1 MRRFFLRCA
10 AAALAAVLTLPPALA
25 AERDSEMVRVGLAY
39 GSSALASANLENNTG
54 YGSGYRMGYFDDGLD
69 FVELARTDEGETQI
83 TMVKAQNTWVNGT
96 SYSNSDNGG
105 EAIGCYHVLVE
116 DGYRSY
122 EQAAADAQEYRDGF
136 VAWIGGDYQ
145 VRAGAYLTEEEAE
158 DAAWDLDGEVV
169 GTSSYA
175 VNVTVTGT
183 DQILFQFDGGD
194 ALALGVMPDVTGTDS
209 VRTWFKGYRYYGGF
223 RYERIGGGDL
233 TVVNIVDLETY
244 IKGVVPYEMSS
255 SWPLEAL
262 KVQAVCARSYA
273 YINIHSGKH
282 TSYHFD
288 VCNTTDCQAYY
299 GAGTNSSSYQATER
313 TDRAV
318 DETAG
323 EYAWYDGQVIEAFY
337 SSSHGGASESVYNV
351 WGTSLEQYPYLC
363 GVEDPYE
370 ADMASK
376 NSYSSW
382 TVSYTSSE
390 LAQRLERYDYDA
402 SSGIESLTLTYS
414 DLGNVIQVRVN
425 YRDGGS
431 DTIRPSSMRSSSMR
445 SVFGISSIRFT
456 VNGRAASSGSG
467 TTSSSGGGLT
477 ANGSTSLD
485 SQGSY
490 TVISGSGSLSQ
501 AGLDGLYAISGSGSI
516 TPAEDAA
523 SGGGSDTDTPAGTQ
537 VTVSGSSYSFQG
549 SGNGHQLGLSQYG
562 AWAMAERGFT
572 YEEIIEFYYPGTYV
586 R

>member
-1 MRRFFLRCA
+1 MQF
-10 AAALAAVLTLPPALA
+10 AAVLLAVVLALPTVLA
-25 AERDSEMVRVGLAY
+25 AGSGGEMVRVGLAY
-39 GSSALASANLENNTG
+39 GSGALVNANLENNTG
-54 YGSGYRMGYFDDGLD
+54 YGSGYRMGYFDDDLD
-69 FVELARTDEGETQI
+69 FVELAWTDEDETQI
-83 TMVKAQNTWVNGT
+83 TMVKTQNTWVNGT

-105 EAIGCYHVLVE
+105 DVIGCYHVLVE
-116 DGYRSY
+116 SGYRSY

-136 VAWIGGDYQ
+136 VAWIDGDYQ
-145 VRAGAYLTEEEAE
+145 VRAGSYTSRQEAE
-158 DAAWDLDGEVV
+158 DAAQSLGGTVA

-175 VNVTVTGT
+175 VNVTRTGT
-183 DQILFQFDGGD
+183 AEILFQFDGGD
-194 ALALGVMPDVTGTDS
+194 DLALGVMPDVTGADA

-223 RYERIGGGDL
+223 RYERIGGGAL

-313 TDRAV
+313 TDQAV

-390 LAQRLERYDYDA
+390 LAQRLENYGYDA

-431 DTIRPSSMRSSSMR
+431 DTIRPSSMRS
-445 SVFGISSIRFT
+445 VFGISSIRFT
-456 VNGRAASSGSG
+456 VNGQAASSGSG

-485 SQGSY
+485 SQGTY

-523 SGGGSDTDTPAGTQ
+523 SGGGSGTDTPTGTQ

-572 YEEIIEFYYPGTYV
+572 YDEIIEFYYPGTYV

>member
-1 MRRFFLRCA
+1 MQF
-10 AAALAAVLTLPPALA
+10 AAVLLAVVLALPTVLA
-25 AERDSEMVRVGLAY
+25 AGSGGEMVRVGLAY
-39 GSSALASANLENNTG
+39 GSGALVNANLENNTG
-54 YGSGYRMGYFDDGLD
+54 YGSGYRMGYFDDDLD
-69 FVELARTDEGETQI
+69 FVELAWTDEDETQI
-83 TMVKAQNTWVNGT
+83 TMVKTQNTWVNGT

-105 EAIGCYHVLVE
+105 DVIGCYHVLVE
-116 DGYRSY
+116 SGYRSY

-136 VAWIGGDYQ
+136 VAWIDGDYQ
-145 VRAGAYLTEEEAE
+145 VRAGSYTSRQEAE
-158 DAAWDLDGEVV
+158 DAAQSLGGTVA

-175 VNVTVTGT
+175 VNVTRTGT
-183 DQILFQFDGGD
+183 AEILFQFDGGD
-194 ALALGVMPDVTGTDS
+194 ALALGVMPDVTGADA

-313 TDRAV
+313 TDQAV

-390 LAQRLERYDYDA
+390 LAQRLENYDYDA

-425 YRDGGS
+425 YQDGGS
-431 DTIRPSSMRSSSMR
+431 DTIRPSSMR

-456 VNGRAASSGSG
+456 VNGQAASSGSG
-467 TTSSSGGGLT
+467 TTSGSGGGLT

-485 SQGSY
+485 SQGTY

-516 TPAEDAA
+516 TSVEDAA
-523 SGGGSDTDTPAGTQ
+523 SGGGSGTDTPSGTQ
-537 VTVSGSSYSFQG
+537 VTVSGSSYTFQG

-586 R
+586 Q

>member
-1 MRRFFLRCA
+1 MQF
-10 AAALAAVLTLPPALA
+10 AAVLLAVVLALPTVLA
-25 AERDSEMVRVGLAY
+25 AGSGGEMVRVGLAY
-39 GSSALASANLENNTG
+39 GSGALVNANLENNTG
-54 YGSGYRMGYFDDGLD
+54 YGSGYRMGYFDDDLD
-69 FVELARTDEGETQI
+69 FVELAWTDEDETQI
-83 TMVKAQNTWVNGT
+83 TMVKTQNTWVNGS

-105 EAIGCYHVLVE
+105 DVIGCYHVLVE
-116 DGYRSY
+116 SGYRSY
-122 EQAAADAQEYRDGF
+122 EQAADDAQEYRDGF
-136 VAWIGGDYQ
+136 VAWIDGDYQ
-145 VRAGAYLTEEEAE
+145 VRAGSYTSRQEAE
-158 DAAWDLDGEVV
+158 DAAQSLGGTVA

-175 VNVTVTGT
+175 VNVTRTGT
-183 DQILFQFDGGD
+183 AEILFQFDGGD
-194 ALALGVMPDVTGTDS
+194 ALALGVMPDVTGADA

-223 RYERIGGGDL
+223 RYERIGGGNL

-313 TDRAV
+313 TDQAV

-390 LAQRLERYDYDA
+390 LAQRLENYGYDA

-431 DTIRPSSMRSSSMR
+431 DTIRPSSMRS
-445 SVFGISSIRFT
+445 VFGISSIRFT
-456 VNGRAASSGSG
+456 VNGQAASSGSG

-485 SQGSY
+485 SQGTY

-523 SGGGSDTDTPAGTQ
+523 SGGGSGTDTPTGTQ

>member
-1 MRRFFLRCA
+1 MQF
-10 AAALAAVLTLPPALA
+10 AAVLLAVVLSLPTVLA
-25 AERDSEMVRVGLAY
+25 AGSGGEMVRVGLAY
-39 GSSALASANLENNTG
+39 GSGALVNANLENNTG
-54 YGSGYRMGYFDDGLD
+54 YGSGYRMGYFDDDLD
-69 FVELARTDEGETQI
+69 FVELAWTDEDETQI
-83 TMVKAQNTWVNGT
+83 TMVKTQNTWVNGT

-105 EAIGCYHVLVE
+105 NVIGCYHVLME
-116 DGYRSY
+116 SGYRSY

-136 VAWIGGDYQ
+136 VAWIDGDYQ
-145 VRAGAYLTEEEAE
+145 VRAGSYTSRQEAE
-158 DAAWDLDGEVV
+158 DAAQSLGGTVA

-175 VNVTVTGT
+175 VNVTRTGT
-183 DQILFQFDGGD
+183 AEILFQFDGGD
-194 ALALGVMPDVTGTDS
+194 ALALGVMPDVTGADA
-209 VRTWFKGYRYYGGF
+209 VRTWFKDYRYYGGF
-223 RYERIGGGDL
+223 RYERIGGGNL

-288 VCNTTDCQAYY
+288 VCNTTDCQVYY
-299 GAGTNSSSYQATER
+299 GAGSKNAGYQATER
-313 TDRAV
+313 TDQAV

-390 LAQRLERYDYDA
+390 LAQRLENYGYDA
-402 SSGIESLTLTYS
+402 SSGIESLILTYS

-425 YRDGGS
+425 YRGGGS
-431 DTIRPSSMRSSSMR
+431 DTIRPSSMR

-456 VNGRAASSGSG
+456 VNGQAASSGSG

-485 SQGSY
+485 SQGTY

-523 SGGGSDTDTPAGTQ
+523 SGGGSGTDTPTGTQ

-572 YEEIIEFYYPGTYV
+572 YDEIIEFYYPGTYV

>member
-1 MRRFFLRCA
+1 MQF
-10 AAALAAVLTLPPALA
+10 AAVLLAVVLSLPTVLA
-25 AERDSEMVRVGLAY
+25 AGSGGEMVRVGLAY
-39 GSSALASANLENNTG
+39 GSGALVNANLENNTG
-54 YGSGYRMGYFDDGLD
+54 YGSGYRMGYFDDDLD
-69 FVELARTDEGETQI
+69 FVELAWTDEDETQI
-83 TMVKAQNTWVNGT
+83 TMVKTQNTWVNGT

-105 EAIGCYHVLVE
+105 DVIGCYHVLVE
-116 DGYRSY
+116 SGYRSY

-136 VAWIGGDYQ
+136 VAWIDGDYQ
-145 VRAGAYLTEEEAE
+145 VRAGSYTSRQEAE
-158 DAAWDLDGEVV
+158 DAAQSLGGTVA

-175 VNVTVTGT
+175 VNVTRTGT
-183 DQILFQFDGGD
+183 AEILFQFDGGD
-194 ALALGVMPDVTGTDS
+194 ALTLGVMPDVTGADA

-313 TDRAV
+313 TDQAV

-390 LAQRLERYDYDA
+390 LAQRLENYGYDA

-431 DTIRPSSMRSSSMR
+431 DTIRPSSMRS
-445 SVFGISSIRFT
+445 VFGISSIRFT
-456 VNGRAASSGSG
+456 VNGQAASSGSG

-485 SQGSY
+485 SQGTY

-501 AGLDGLYAISGSGSI
+501 AGLDGLYAISGSGSV

-523 SGGGSDTDTPAGTQ
+523 SGGGSGTDTPTGTQ

-572 YEEIIEFYYPGTYV
+572 YDEIIEFYYPGTYV

>member
-1 MRRFFLRCA
+1 MQF
-10 AAALAAVLTLPPALA
+10 AAVLLAVVLALPTVLA
-25 AERDSEMVRVGLAY
+25 AGSGGEMVRVGLAY
-39 GSSALASANLENNTG
+39 GSGALVNANLENNTG
-54 YGSGYRMGYFDDGLD
+54 YGSGYRMGYFDDDLD
-69 FVELARTDEGETQI
+69 FVELARTDEDETQI
-83 TMVKAQNTWVNGT
+83 TMVKTQNTWVNGT

-105 EAIGCYHVLVE
+105 DVIGCYHVLVE
-116 DGYRSY
+116 SGYRSY

-136 VAWIGGDYQ
+136 VAWIDGDYQ
-145 VRAGAYLTEEEAE
+145 VRAGSYTSRQEAE
-158 DAAWDLDGEVV
+158 DAAQSLGGTVA

-175 VNVTVTGT
+175 VNVTRTGT
-183 DQILFQFDGGD
+183 AEILFQFDGGD
-194 ALALGVMPDVTGTDS
+194 ALALGVMPDVTGADA

-223 RYERIGGGDL
+223 RYERISGGDL

-313 TDRAV
+313 TDQAV

-390 LAQRLERYDYDA
+390 LAQRLENYGYDA

-425 YRDGGS
+425 YQDGGS
-431 DTIRPSSMRSSSMR
+431 DTIRPSSMR

-456 VNGRAASSGSG
+456 VNGQAASSGSG
-467 TTSSSGGGLT
+467 TTSGSGGGLT

-485 SQGSY
+485 SQGTY

-516 TPAEDAA
+516 TSVEDAA
-523 SGGGSDTDTPAGTQ
+523 SGGGSGTDTPSGTQ
-537 VTVSGSSYSFQG
+537 VTVSGSSYTFQG

-586 R
+586 Q

>member
-1 MRRFFLRCA
+1 MQF
-10 AAALAAVLTLPPALA
+10 AAVLLAVVLALPTVLA
-25 AERDSEMVRVGLAY
+25 AGSGSEMVRVGLAY
-39 GSSALASANLENNTG
+39 GSGALVNANLENNTG
-54 YGSGYRMGYFDDGLD
+54 YGSGYRMGYFDDDLD
-69 FVELARTDEGETQI
+69 FVELARTDEDETQI
-83 TMVKAQNTWVNGT
+83 TMVKTQNTWVNGS

-105 EAIGCYHVLVE
+105 DVIGCYHVLVE
-116 DGYRSY
+116 SGYRSY

-136 VAWIGGDYQ
+136 VAWIDGDYQ
-145 VRAGAYLTEEEAE
+145 VRAGSYTSRQEAE
-158 DAAWDLDGEVV
+158 DAAQSLGGTVA

-175 VNVTVTGT
+175 VNVTRTGT
-183 DQILFQFDGGD
+183 AEILFQFDGGD
-194 ALALGVMPDVTGTDS
+194 ALALGVMPDVTGADA

-223 RYERIGGGDL
+223 RYERISGGDL

-288 VCNTTDCQAYY
+288 VCNATDCQVYY
-299 GAGTNSSSYQATER
+299 GAGSKNASYQATER
-313 TDRAV
+313 TDQAV

-390 LAQRLERYDYDA
+390 LAQRLENYGYDT

-414 DLGNVIQVRVN
+414 DLGNVIQVRLN

-431 DTIRPSSMRSSSMR
+431 DTIRPSSMR

-456 VNGRAASSGSG
+456 VNGQAASSGSG
-467 TTSSSGGGLT
+467 TTYSSGGGLT

-485 SQGSY
+485 SQGTY

-523 SGGGSDTDTPAGTQ
+523 SGGGSGTGTPTGTQ
-537 VTVSGSSYSFQG
+537 VTVSGSSYSSQG
-549 SGNGHQLGLSQYG
+549 PGNGHQLGLSQYG

-572 YEEIIEFYYPGTYV
+572 YDEIIEFYYPGTYV

>member
-1 MRRFFLRCA
+1 MQFA
-10 AAALAAVLTLPPALA
+10 AVLLAVVLALPTALAAG
-25 AERDSEMVRVGLAY
+25 SGGEMVRVGLAY
-39 GSSALASANLENNTG
+39 GSGALVNANLENNTG

-69 FVELARTDEGETQI
+69 FVELARTDEDETQI
-83 TMVKAQNTWVNGT
+83 TMVKTQNTWVNGT

-105 EAIGCYHVLVE
+105 DVIGCYHVLVE
-116 DGYRSY
+116 SGYRSY

-136 VAWIGGDYQ
+136 VAWIDGDYQ
-145 VRAGAYLTEEEAE
+145 VRAGSYTSRQEAE
-158 DAAWDLDGEVV
+158 DAAQSLGGTVA

-175 VNVTVTGT
+175 VNVTRTGT
-183 DQILFQFDGGD
+183 AEILFQFDGGD
-194 ALALGVMPDVTGTDS
+194 ALALGVMPDVTGADT
-209 VRTWFKGYRYYGGF
+209 VRTWFKGYRYCGGF

-244 IKGVVPYEMSS
+244 IKGVVPYEMSN

-299 GAGTNSSSYQATER
+299 GAGTNSSSYQANER
-313 TDRAV
+313 TDQAV

-323 EYAWYDGQVIEAFY
+323 KYAWYDGQVIEAFY

-351 WGTSLEQYPYLC
+351 WGSSLEQYPYLC

-390 LAQRLERYDYDA
+390 LAQRLQARGYNA
-402 SSGIESLTLTYS
+402 SSGIASLTLMYS
-414 DLGNVIQVRVN
+414 DLGNVIQVRVTYGN
-425 YRDGGS
+425 GESNDLKPTS
-431 DTIRPSSMRSSSMR
+431 IR
-445 SVFGISSIRFT
+445 SVFGVSSIRFT
-456 VNGRAASSGSG
+456 VNGQSVSSGAG
-467 TTSSSGGGLT
+467 TSSSGGGLT
-477 ANGSTSLD
+477 ANGSASLD
-485 SQGSY
+485 SQGTY

-516 TPAEDAA
+516 NPAEDTVS
-523 SGGGSDTDTPAGTQ
+523 SGGSGTDTPAGTQ
-537 VTVSGSSYSFQG
+537 VTVSGSSYIFQG

-562 AWAMAERGFT
+562 ARAMAERGFT
-572 YEEIIEFYYPGTYV
+572 YDEIIEFYYPGTYV

>member
-1 MRRFFLRCA
+1 MQF
-10 AAALAAVLTLPPALA
+10 AAVLLAVVLALPTVLA
-25 AERDSEMVRVGLAY
+25 AGSGGEMVRVGLAY
-39 GSSALASANLENNTG
+39 GSGTLVNANLENNTG
-54 YGSGYRMGYFDDGLD
+54 YGSGYRMGYFDDDLD
-69 FVELARTDEGETQI
+69 FVELAWTDEDETQI
-83 TMVKAQNTWVNGT
+83 TMVKTQNTWVNGT

-105 EAIGCYHVLVE
+105 DVIGCYHVLVE
-116 DGYRSY
+116 SGYRSY

-136 VAWIGGDYQ
+136 VAWIDGDYQ
-145 VRAGAYLTEEEAE
+145 VRAGSYTSRQEAE
-158 DAAWDLDGEVV
+158 DAAQNLGGTVA

-175 VNVTVTGT
+175 VNVTRTGT
-183 DQILFQFDGGD
+183 AEILFQFDGGD
-194 ALALGVMPDVTGTDS
+194 DLALGVMPDVTGADA
-209 VRTWFKGYRYYGGF
+209 VRTWFKDYRYYGGF
-223 RYERIGGGDL
+223 RYERIGGDDL

-313 TDRAV
+313 TDQAV

-390 LAQRLERYDYDA
+390 LVQRLENYGYDA

-431 DTIRPSSMRSSSMR
+431 DTIRPSSMRS
-445 SVFGISSIRFT
+445 VFGIPSIRFT
-456 VNGRAASSGSG
+456 VNGQAASSGSG

-485 SQGSY
+485 SQGTY

-523 SGGGSDTDTPAGTQ
+523 SGGGSGTDTPTGTQ

-572 YEEIIEFYYPGTYV
+572 YDEIIEFYYPGTYV

>member
-1 MRRFFLRCA
+1 MQF
-10 AAALAAVLTLPPALA
+10 AAVLLAVVLALPTVLA
-25 AERDSEMVRVGLAY
+25 AGSGGEMVRVGLAY
-39 GSSALASANLENNTG
+39 GSGALVNANLENNTG
-54 YGSGYRMGYFDDGLD
+54 YGSGYRMGYFDDDLD
-69 FVELARTDEGETQI
+69 FVELAWTDEDETQI
-83 TMVKAQNTWVNGT
+83 TMVKTQNTWVNGT

-105 EAIGCYHVLVE
+105 DVIGCYHVLVE
-116 DGYRSY
+116 SGYRSY

-136 VAWIGGDYQ
+136 VAWIDGDYQ
-145 VRAGAYLTEEEAE
+145 VRAGSYTSRQEAE
-158 DAAWDLDGEVV
+158 DAAQSLGGTVA

-175 VNVTVTGT
+175 VNVTRTGT
-183 DQILFQFDGGD
+183 AEILFQFDGGD
-194 ALALGVMPDVTGTDS
+194 DLALGVMPDVTGADT
-209 VRTWFKGYRYYGGF
+209 VRTWFRGYRYYGGF

-313 TDRAV
+313 TDQAV

-390 LAQRLERYDYDA
+390 LVQRLENYGYDA

-425 YRDGGS
+425 YRGGGS
-431 DTIRPSSMRSSSMR
+431 DTIRPSSMR

-456 VNGRAASSGSG
+456 VNGQAASSGSG

-485 SQGSY
+485 SQGTY

-523 SGGGSDTDTPAGTQ
+523 SGGGSGTDTPTGTQ

>member
-1 MRRFFLRCA
+1 MQF
-10 AAALAAVLTLPPALA
+10 AAVLLAVVLALPTVLA
-25 AERDSEMVRVGLAY
+25 AGSGGEMVRVGLAY
-39 GSSALASANLENNTG
+39 GSGALVNANLENNTG
-54 YGSGYRMGYFDDGLD
+54 YGSGYRMGYFDDDLD
-69 FVELARTDEGETQI
+69 FVELAWTDEDETQI
-83 TMVKAQNTWVNGT
+83 TMVKTQNTWVNGT

-105 EAIGCYHVLVE
+105 DVIGCYHVLVE

-136 VAWIGGDYQ
+136 VAWIDGDYQ
-145 VRAGAYLTEEEAE
+145 VRAGSYTSRQEAE
-158 DAAWDLDGEVV
+158 DAAQSLGGTVA

-175 VNVTVTGT
+175 VNVTRTGT
-183 DQILFQFDGGD
+183 AEILFQFDGGD
-194 ALALGVMPDVTGTDS
+194 DLALGVMPDVTGADT

-313 TDRAV
+313 TDQAV

-390 LAQRLERYDYDA
+390 LAQRLENYGYDA

-414 DLGNVIQVRVN
+414 DLGNVIQVQVN

-431 DTIRPSSMRSSSMR
+431 DTIRPSSMRS
-445 SVFGISSIRFT
+445 VFGISSIRFT
-456 VNGRAASSGSG
+456 VNGQAASSGSG

-485 SQGSY
+485 SQGTY

-523 SGGGSDTDTPAGTQ
+523 SGGGSGTDTPTGTQ

>member
-1 MRRFFLRCA
+1 MQF
-10 AAALAAVLTLPPALA
+10 AAVLLAVVLALPTVLA
-25 AERDSEMVRVGLAY
+25 AGSGGEMVRVGLAY
-39 GSSALASANLENNTG
+39 GSGALVNANLENNTG

-69 FVELARTDEGETQI
+69 FVELARTDEDETQI
-83 TMVKAQNTWVNGT
+83 TMVKTQNTWVNGT
-96 SYSNSDNGG
+96 SYSTSDNGG
-105 EAIGCYHVLVE
+105 DVIGCYHVLVE
-116 DGYRSY
+116 SGYRSY

-136 VAWIGGDYQ
+136 VAWIDGDYQ
-145 VRAGAYLTEEEAE
+145 VRAGSYTSRQEAE
-158 DAAWDLDGEVV
+158 DAAQSLGGTVA

-175 VNVTVTGT
+175 VNVTRTGT
-183 DQILFQFDGGD
+183 AEILFQFDGGD
-194 ALALGVMPDVTGTDS
+194 ALALGVMPDVTGADT

-282 TSYHFD
+282 TSSHFD

-313 TDRAV
+313 TDQAV

-390 LAQRLERYDYDA
+390 LAQRLENYGYDA

-431 DTIRPSSMRSSSMR
+431 DTIRPSSMRS
-445 SVFGISSIRFT
+445 VFGISSIRFT
-456 VNGRAASSGSG
+456 VNGQAASSGSG

-485 SQGSY
+485 SQGTY

-523 SGGGSDTDTPAGTQ
+523 SGGGSGTDTPTGTQ

>member
-1 MRRFFLRCA
+1 MQF
-10 AAALAAVLTLPPALA
+10 AAVLLAVVLALPTVLA
-25 AERDSEMVRVGLAY
+25 AGSGSEMVRVGLAY
-39 GSSALASANLENNTG
+39 GSGALVNANLENNTG
-54 YGSGYRMGYFDDGLD
+54 YGSGYRMGYFDDDLD
-69 FVELARTDEGETQI
+69 FVGLAWTDEDETQI
-83 TMVKAQNTWVNGT
+83 TMVKTQNTWVNGT

-105 EAIGCYHVLVE
+105 DVIGCYHVLVE
-116 DGYRSY
+116 SGYRSY

-136 VAWIGGDYQ
+136 VAWIDGDYQ
-145 VRAGAYLTEEEAE
+145 VRAGSYTSRQEAE
-158 DAAWDLDGEVV
+158 DAAQSLGGTVA

-175 VNVTVTGT
+175 VNVTRTGT
-183 DQILFQFDGGD
+183 AEILFQFDGGD
-194 ALALGVMPDVTGTDS
+194 DLALGVMPDVTGADT

-313 TDRAV
+313 TDQAV

-390 LAQRLERYDYDA
+390 LAQRLENYDYDA

-425 YRDGGS
+425 YQDGGS
-431 DTIRPSSMRSSSMR
+431 DTIRPSSMR

-456 VNGRAASSGSG
+456 VNGQAASSGSG
-467 TTSSSGGGLT
+467 TTSGSGGGLT

-485 SQGSY
+485 SQGTY

-523 SGGGSDTDTPAGTQ
+523 SGGGSGTDTPTGTQ

>member
-1 MRRFFLRCA
+1 MQF
-10 AAALAAVLTLPPALA
+10 AAVLLAVVLALPTVLA
-25 AERDSEMVRVGLAY
+25 AGSGGEMVRVGLAY
-39 GSSALASANLENNTG
+39 GSGALVNANLENNTG
-54 YGSGYRMGYFDDGLD
+54 YGSGYRMGYFDDDLD
-69 FVELARTDEGETQI
+69 FVELAWTDEDETQI
-83 TMVKAQNTWVNGT
+83 TMVKTQNTWVNGT

-105 EAIGCYHVLVE
+105 DVIGCYHVLVE
-116 DGYRSY
+116 SGYRSY

-136 VAWIGGDYQ
+136 VAWIEGDYQ
-145 VRAGAYLTEEEAE
+145 VRAGSYTSRQEAE
-158 DAAWDLDGEVV
+158 DAAQSLGGTVA

-175 VNVTVTGT
+175 VNVARTGT
-183 DQILFQFDGGD
+183 AEILFQFDGGD
-194 ALALGVMPDVTGTDS
+194 DLALGVMPDVTGADT

-313 TDRAV
+313 TDQAV

-390 LAQRLERYDYDA
+390 LAQRLENYGYDA

-425 YRDGGS
+425 YRGGGS
-431 DTIRPSSMRSSSMR
+431 DTIRPSSMR

-456 VNGRAASSGSG
+456 VNGQAASSGSG

-485 SQGSY
+485 SQGTY

-523 SGGGSDTDTPAGTQ
+523 SGGGSGTDTPTGTQ
-537 VTVSGSSYSFQG
+537 VTVSGSSYTFQG

-572 YEEIIEFYYPGTYV
+572 YDEIIEFYYPGTYV

>member
-1 MRRFFLRCA
+1 MQF
-10 AAALAAVLTLPPALA
+10 AAVLLAVVLALPTVLA
-25 AERDSEMVRVGLAY
+25 AGSGGEMVRVGLAY
-39 GSSALASANLENNTG
+39 GSGALVNANLENNTG
-54 YGSGYRMGYFDDGLD
+54 YGSGYRMGYFDDDLD
-69 FVELARTDEGETQI
+69 FVELARTDEDETQI
-83 TMVKAQNTWVNGT
+83 TMVKTQNTWVNGT

-105 EAIGCYHVLVE
+105 DVIGCYHVLVE
-116 DGYRSY
+116 SGYRSY
-122 EQAAADAQEYRDGF
+122 EQAAAAAQEYRDGF
-136 VAWIGGDYQ
+136 VAWIDGDYQ
-145 VRAGAYLTEEEAE
+145 VRAGSYTSRQEAE
-158 DAAWDLDGEVV
+158 DAAQSLGGTVA

-175 VNVTVTGT
+175 VNVTRTGT
-183 DQILFQFDGGD
+183 AEILFQFDGGD
-194 ALALGVMPDVTGTDS
+194 ELALGVMPDVTGADA

-313 TDRAV
+313 TDQAV

-351 WGTSLEQYPYLC
+351 WGSSLEQYPYLC

-390 LAQRLERYDYDA
+390 LAQRLQARGYNA
-402 SSGIESLTLTYS
+402 SSGIASLTLTYS
-414 DLGNVIQVRVN
+414 DLGNVIQVRVTYGN
-425 YRDGGS
+425 GESNDLKPTS
-431 DTIRPSSMRSSSMR
+431 IR
-445 SVFGISSIRFT
+445 SVFGVSSIRFT
-456 VNGRAASSGSG
+456 VNGQSVSSGAG
-467 TTSSSGGGLT
+467 TSSSGGGLT
-477 ANGSTSLD
+477 ANGSASLD
-485 SQGSY
+485 SQGTY

-501 AGLDGLYAISGSGSI
+501 AGLDGLYAISGSGSV

-523 SGGGSDTDTPAGTQ
+523 SGGGSGTDTPTGTQ
-537 VTVSGSSYSFQG
+537 VTVSGSSYIFQG

-572 YEEIIEFYYPGTYV
+572 YDEIIEFYYPGTYV

>member
-1 MRRFFLRCA
+1 MQF
-10 AAALAAVLTLPPALA
+10 AAVLLAVVLALPTVLA
-25 AERDSEMVRVGLAY
+25 AGSGGEMVRVGLAY
-39 GSSALASANLENNTG
+39 GSGALVNANLENNTG
-54 YGSGYRMGYFDDGLD
+54 YGSGYRMGYFDDDLD
-69 FVELARTDEGETQI
+69 FVELAWTDEDETQI
-83 TMVKAQNTWVNGT
+83 TMVKTQNTWVNGT
-96 SYSNSDNGG
+96 SYSTSDNGG
-105 EAIGCYHVLVE
+105 DVIGCYHVLVE

-136 VAWIGGDYQ
+136 VAWIDGDYQ
-145 VRAGAYLTEEEAE
+145 VRAGSYTSRQEAE
-158 DAAWDLDGEVV
+158 DAAQSLGGTVA

-175 VNVTVTGT
+175 VNVTRTGT
-183 DQILFQFDGGD
+183 AEILFQFDGGD
-194 ALALGVMPDVTGTDS
+194 DLALGVMPDVTGADA

-313 TDRAV
+313 TDQAV

-390 LAQRLERYDYDA
+390 LAQRLENYGYDA

-431 DTIRPSSMRSSSMR
+431 DTIRPSSMRS
-445 SVFGISSIRFT
+445 VFGISSIRFT
-456 VNGRAASSGSG
+456 VNGQAASSGSG

-485 SQGSY
+485 SQGTY

-523 SGGGSDTDTPAGTQ
+523 SGGGSGTDTPTGTQ

>member
-1 MRRFFLRCA
+1 MQF
-10 AAALAAVLTLPPALA
+10 AAVLLAVVLSLPTVLA
-25 AERDSEMVRVGLAY
+25 AGSGGEMVRVGLAY
-39 GSSALASANLENNTG
+39 GSGALVNANLENNTG
-54 YGSGYRMGYFDDGLD
+54 YGSGYRMGYFDDDLD
-69 FVELARTDEGETQI
+69 FVELAWTDEDETQI
-83 TMVKAQNTWVNGT
+83 TMVKTQNTWVNGT

-105 EAIGCYHVLVE
+105 DVIGCYHVLVE
-116 DGYRSY
+116 SGYRSY

-136 VAWIGGDYQ
+136 VAWIDGDYQ
-145 VRAGAYLTEEEAE
+145 VRAGSYTSRQEAE
-158 DAAWDLDGEVV
+158 DAAQSLGGTVA

-175 VNVTVTGT
+175 VNVTRTGT
-183 DQILFQFDGGD
+183 AEILFQFDGGD
-194 ALALGVMPDVTGTDS
+194 DLALGVMPDVTGADT

-223 RYERIGGGDL
+223 RYERIGGGAL

-313 TDRAV
+313 TDQAV

-390 LAQRLERYDYDA
+390 LVQRLENYGYDA

-431 DTIRPSSMRSSSMR
+431 DTIRPSSMRS
-445 SVFGISSIRFT
+445 VFGISSIRFT
-456 VNGRAASSGSG
+456 VNGQAASSGSG

-485 SQGSY
+485 SQGTY

-523 SGGGSDTDTPAGTQ
+523 SGGGSGTDTPTGTQ

-572 YEEIIEFYYPGTYV
+572 YDEIIEFYYPGTYV

>member
-1 MRRFFLRCA
+1 MQF
-10 AAALAAVLTLPPALA
+10 AAVLLAVVLSLPTVLA
-25 AERDSEMVRVGLAY
+25 AGSGGEMVRVGLAY
-39 GSSALASANLENNTG
+39 GSGALVNANLENNTG
-54 YGSGYRMGYFDDGLD
+54 YGSGYRMGYFDDDLD
-69 FVELARTDEGETQI
+69 FVELAWTDEDETQI
-83 TMVKAQNTWVNGT
+83 TMVKTQNTWVNGT

-105 EAIGCYHVLVE
+105 DVIGCYHVLVE
-116 DGYRSY
+116 SGYRSY

-136 VAWIGGDYQ
+136 VAWIDGDYQ
-145 VRAGAYLTEEEAE
+145 VRAGSYTSRQEAE
-158 DAAWDLDGEVV
+158 DAAQSLGGTVA

-175 VNVTVTGT
+175 VNVTRTGT
-183 DQILFQFDGGD
+183 AEILFQFDGGD
-194 ALALGVMPDVTGTDS
+194 DLALGVMPDVTGADT

-223 RYERIGGGDL
+223 RYERIGGGAL

-313 TDRAV
+313 TDQAV

-370 ADMASK
+370 ADMANK

-390 LAQRLERYDYDA
+390 LAQRLENYGYDA

-431 DTIRPSSMRSSSMR
+431 DTIRPSSMRS
-445 SVFGISSIRFT
+445 VFGISSIRFT
-456 VNGRAASSGSG
+456 VNGQAASSGSG

-485 SQGSY
+485 SQGTY

-523 SGGGSDTDTPAGTQ
+523 SGGGSGTDTPTGTQ
-537 VTVSGSSYSFQG
+537 VTVSGSSYTFQG

-572 YEEIIEFYYPGTYV
+572 YDEIIEFYYPGTYV

>member
-1 MRRFFLRCA
+1 MQF
-10 AAALAAVLTLPPALA
+10 AAVLLAVVLALPTVLA
-25 AERDSEMVRVGLAY
+25 AGSGGEMVRVGLAY
-39 GSSALASANLENNTG
+39 GSGALVNANLENNTG
-54 YGSGYRMGYFDDGLD
+54 YGSGYRMGYFDDDLD
-69 FVELARTDEGETQI
+69 FVELAWTDEDETQI
-83 TMVKAQNTWVNGT
+83 TMVKTQNTWVNGT

-105 EAIGCYHVLVE
+105 DVIGCYHVLVE
-116 DGYRSY
+116 SGYRSY

-136 VAWIGGDYQ
+136 AAWIDGDYQ
-145 VRAGAYLTEEEAE
+145 VRAGSYTSRQEAE
-158 DAAWDLDGEVV
+158 DAAQSLGGTVA

-175 VNVTVTGT
+175 VNVTRTGT
-183 DQILFQFDGGD
+183 AEILFQFDGGD
-194 ALALGVMPDVTGTDS
+194 DLALGVMPDVTGADT

-313 TDRAV
+313 TDQAV

-390 LAQRLERYDYDA
+390 LAQRLENYGYDA

-431 DTIRPSSMRSSSMR
+431 DTIRPSSMRS
-445 SVFGISSIRFT
+445 VFGISSIRFT
-456 VNGRAASSGSG
+456 VNGQAASSGSG

-485 SQGSY
+485 SQGTY

-523 SGGGSDTDTPAGTQ
+523 SGGGSGTDTPTGTQ

-572 YEEIIEFYYPGTYV
+572 YDEIIEFYYPGTYV

>member
-1 MRRFFLRCA
+1 MQF
-10 AAALAAVLTLPPALA
+10 AAVLLAVVLALPTVLA
-25 AERDSEMVRVGLAY
+25 AGSGGEMVRVGLAY
-39 GSSALASANLENNTG
+39 GSGALVNANLENNTG
-54 YGSGYRMGYFDDGLD
+54 YGSGYRMGYFDDDLD
-69 FVELARTDEGETQI
+69 FVELAWTDEDETQI
-83 TMVKAQNTWVNGT
+83 TMVKTQNTWVNGT

-105 EAIGCYHVLVE
+105 DVIGCYHVLVE
-116 DGYRSY
+116 SGYRSY

-136 VAWIGGDYQ
+136 VAWIDGDYQ
-145 VRAGAYLTEEEAE
+145 VRAGSYTSRQEAE
-158 DAAWDLDGEVV
+158 DAAQSLGGTVA

-175 VNVTVTGT
+175 VNVTRTGT
-183 DQILFQFDGGD
+183 AEILFQFDGGD
-194 ALALGVMPDVTGTDS
+194 DLALGVMPDVTGADA

-313 TDRAV
+313 TDQAV

-390 LAQRLERYDYDA
+390 LAQRLENYGYDA

-425 YRDGGS
+425 YRGGGS
-431 DTIRPSSMRSSSMR
+431 DTIRPSSMR

-456 VNGRAASSGSG
+456 VNGQAASSGSG

-485 SQGSY
+485 SQGTY

-501 AGLDGLYAISGSGSI
+501 AGLDGLYAISGSGSV

-523 SGGGSDTDTPAGTQ
+523 SGGGSGTDTPTGTQ

-572 YEEIIEFYYPGTYV
+572 YDEIIEFYYPGTYV

>member
-1 MRRFFLRCA
+1 MQF
-10 AAALAAVLTLPPALA
+10 AAVLLAVVLALPTVLA
-25 AERDSEMVRVGLAY
+25 AGSGGEMVRVGLAY
-39 GSSALASANLENNTG
+39 GSGALVNANLENNTG
-54 YGSGYRMGYFDDGLD
+54 YGSGYRMGYFDDDLD
-69 FVELARTDEGETQI
+69 FVELAWTDEDETQI
-83 TMVKAQNTWVNGT
+83 TMVKTQNTWVNGT

-105 EAIGCYHVLVE
+105 DVIGCYHVLVE
-116 DGYRSY
+116 SGYRSY

-136 VAWIGGDYQ
+136 VAWIDGDYQ
-145 VRAGAYLTEEEAE
+145 VRAGSYTSRQEAE
-158 DAAWDLDGEVV
+158 DAAQSLGGTVA

-175 VNVTVTGT
+175 VNVTRTGT
-183 DQILFQFDGGD
+183 AEILFQFDGGD
-194 ALALGVMPDVTGTDS
+194 DLALGVMPDVTGADA

-313 TDRAV
+313 TDQAV

-390 LAQRLERYDYDA
+390 LAQRLENYGYDA

-425 YRDGGS
+425 YRGGGS
-431 DTIRPSSMRSSSMR
+431 DTIRPSSMR

-456 VNGRAASSGSG
+456 VNGQAASSGSG
-467 TTSSSGGGLT
+467 TTSGSGGGLT

-485 SQGSY
+485 SQGTY

-523 SGGGSDTDTPAGTQ
+523 SGGGSGTDTPTGTQ

-586 R
+586 Q

>member
-1 MRRFFLRCA
+1 MQF
-10 AAALAAVLTLPPALA
+10 AAVLLAVVLALPTVLA
-25 AERDSEMVRVGLAY
+25 AGSGGEMVRVGLAY
-39 GSSALASANLENNTG
+39 GSGALVNANLENNTG
-54 YGSGYRMGYFDDGLD
+54 YGSGYRMGYFDDDLD
-69 FVELARTDEGETQI
+69 FVELAWTDEDETQI
-83 TMVKAQNTWVNGT
+83 TMVKTQNTWVNGT

-105 EAIGCYHVLVE
+105 DVIGCYHVLVE

-136 VAWIGGDYQ
+136 VAWIDGDYQ
-145 VRAGAYLTEEEAE
+145 VRAGSYTSRQEAE
-158 DAAWDLDGEVV
+158 DAAQSLGGTVA

-175 VNVTVTGT
+175 VNVTRTGT
-183 DQILFQFDGGD
+183 AEILFQFDGGD
-194 ALALGVMPDVTGTDS
+194 ALALGVMPDVTGADT

-313 TDRAV
+313 TDQAV

-390 LAQRLERYDYDA
+390 LAQRLENYGYDA

-431 DTIRPSSMRSSSMR
+431 DTIRPSSMRS
-445 SVFGISSIRFT
+445 VFGISSIRFT
-456 VNGRAASSGSG
+456 VNGQAASSGSG

-485 SQGSY
+485 SQGTY

-523 SGGGSDTDTPAGTQ
+523 SGGGSGTDTPTGTQ

>member
-1 MRRFFLRCA
+1 MQFA
-10 AAALAAVLTLPPALA
+10 AVLLAVVLALPTALAAG
-25 AERDSEMVRVGLAY
+25 SGGEMVRVGLAY
-39 GSSALASANLENNTG
+39 GSGALVNANLENNTG
-54 YGSGYRMGYFDDGLD
+54 YGSGYRMGYFDDDLD
-69 FVELARTDEGETQI
+69 FVELAWTDEDETQI
-83 TMVKAQNTWVNGT
+83 TMVKTQNTWVNGT

-105 EAIGCYHVLVE
+105 DVIGCYHVLVE
-116 DGYRSY
+116 SGYRSY

-136 VAWIGGDYQ
+136 VAWIDGDYQ
-145 VRAGAYLTEEEAE
+145 VRAGSYTSRQEAE
-158 DAAWDLDGEVV
+158 DAAQSLGGTVA

-175 VNVTVTGT
+175 VNVTRTGT
-183 DQILFQFDGGD
+183 AEILFQFDGGD
-194 ALALGVMPDVTGTDS
+194 ALALGVMPDVTGADA

-313 TDRAV
+313 TDQAV

-351 WGTSLEQYPYLC
+351 WGTSLERYPYLC

-390 LAQRLERYDYDA
+390 LVQRLENYGYDA

-431 DTIRPSSMRSSSMR
+431 DTIRPSSMRS
-445 SVFGISSIRFT
+445 VFGISSIRFT
-456 VNGRAASSGSG
+456 VNGQAASSGSG

-485 SQGSY
+485 SQGTY

-523 SGGGSDTDTPAGTQ
+523 SGGSSGTDTPTGTQ

-572 YEEIIEFYYPGTYV
+572 YDEIIEFYYPGTYV

>member
-1 MRRFFLRCA
+1 MQF
-10 AAALAAVLTLPPALA
+10 AAVLLAVVLALPTVLA
-25 AERDSEMVRVGLAY
+25 AGSGGEMVRVGLAY
-39 GSSALASANLENNTG
+39 GSGALVNANLENNTG
-54 YGSGYRMGYFDDGLD
+54 YGSGYRMGYFDDDLD
-69 FVELARTDEGETQI
+69 FVELARTDEDETQI
-83 TMVKAQNTWVNGT
+83 TMVKTQNTWVNGT

-105 EAIGCYHVLVE
+105 DVIGCYHVLVE
-116 DGYRSY
+116 SGYRSY

-136 VAWIGGDYQ
+136 VAWIDGDYQ
-145 VRAGAYLTEEEAE
+145 VRAGSYTSRQEAE
-158 DAAWDLDGEVV
+158 DAAQSLGGTVA

-175 VNVTVTGT
+175 VNVTRTGT
-183 DQILFQFDGGD
+183 AEILFQFDGGD
-194 ALALGVMPDVTGTDS
+194 ALALGVMPDVTGADT

-223 RYERIGGGDL
+223 RYERISGGDL

-313 TDRAV
+313 TDQAV

-390 LAQRLERYDYDA
+390 LAQRLENYGYDA

-425 YRDGGS
+425 YQDGGS
-431 DTIRPSSMRSSSMR
+431 DTIRPSSMR

-456 VNGRAASSGSG
+456 VNGQAASSGSG

-485 SQGSY
+485 SQGTY

-516 TPAEDAA
+516 TSVEDAA
-523 SGGGSDTDTPAGTQ
+523 SGGGSGTDTPSGTQ
-537 VTVSGSSYSFQG
+537 VTVSGSSYTFQG

-586 R
+586 Q

>member
-1 MRRFFLRCA
+1 MQFA
-10 AAALAAVLTLPPALA
+10 AVLLAVVLALPTALAAG
-25 AERDSEMVRVGLAY
+25 SGGEMVRVGLAY
-39 GSSALASANLENNTG
+39 GSGALVNANLENNTG
-54 YGSGYRMGYFDDGLD
+54 YGSGYRMGYFDDDLD
-69 FVELARTDEGETQI
+69 FVELAWTDEDETQI
-83 TMVKAQNTWVNGT
+83 TMVKTQNTWVNGT

-105 EAIGCYHVLVE
+105 DVIGCYHVLVE
-116 DGYRSY
+116 SGYRSY

-136 VAWIGGDYQ
+136 VAWIDGDYQ
-145 VRAGAYLTEEEAE
+145 VRAGSYTSRQEAE
-158 DAAWDLDGEVV
+158 DAAQSLGGTVA

-175 VNVTVTGT
+175 VNVTRTGT
-183 DQILFQFDGGD
+183 AEILFQFDGGD
-194 ALALGVMPDVTGTDS
+194 ALALGVMPDVTGADA

-313 TDRAV
+313 TDQAV

-351 WGTSLEQYPYLC
+351 WGTSLERYPYLC

-390 LAQRLERYDYDA
+390 LAQRLENYGYDA

-414 DLGNVIQVRVN
+414 DLGNVIQVRAN

-431 DTIRPSSMRSSSMR
+431 DTIRPSSMR

-456 VNGRAASSGSG
+456 VNGQAASSGSG

-485 SQGSY
+485 SQGTY

-523 SGGGSDTDTPAGTQ
+523 SGGGSGTDTPTGTQ

>member
-1 MRRFFLRCA
+1 MQF
-10 AAALAAVLTLPPALA
+10 AAVLLAVVLALPTVLA
-25 AERDSEMVRVGLAY
+25 AGSGGEMVRVGLAY
-39 GSSALASANLENNTG
+39 GSGALVNANLENNTG
-54 YGSGYRMGYFDDGLD
+54 YGSGYRMGYFDDDLD
-69 FVELARTDEGETQI
+69 FVELAWTDEDETQI
-83 TMVKAQNTWVNGT
+83 TMVKTQNTWVNGT

-105 EAIGCYHVLVE
+105 DVIGCYHVLVE
-116 DGYRSY
+116 SGYRSY

-136 VAWIGGDYQ
+136 VAWIDGDYQ
-145 VRAGAYLTEEEAE
+145 VRAGSYTSRQEAE
-158 DAAWDLDGEVV
+158 DAAQSLGGTVA

-175 VNVTVTGT
+175 VNVTRTGSAE
-183 DQILFQFDGGD
+183 ILFQFDGGD
-194 ALALGVMPDVTGTDS
+194 ALALGVMPDVTGADT

-313 TDRAV
+313 TDQAV

-390 LAQRLERYDYDA
+390 LAQRLENYGYDA

-425 YRDGGS
+425 YRGGGS
-431 DTIRPSSMRSSSMR
+431 DTIRPSSMR

-456 VNGRAASSGSG
+456 VNGQAASSGSG

-485 SQGSY
+485 SQGTY

-523 SGGGSDTDTPAGTQ
+523 SGGGSGTDTPTGTQ

>member
-1 MRRFFLRCA
+1 MQF
-10 AAALAAVLTLPPALA
+10 AAVLLAVVLALPTVLA
-25 AERDSEMVRVGLAY
+25 AGSGGEMVRVGLAY
-39 GSSALASANLENNTG
+39 GSGALVNANLENNTG
-54 YGSGYRMGYFDDGLD
+54 YGSGYRMGYFDDDLD
-69 FVELARTDEGETQI
+69 FVELAWTDEDETQI
-83 TMVKAQNTWVNGT
+83 TMVKTQNTWVNGT

-105 EAIGCYHVLVE
+105 DVIGCYHVLVE
-116 DGYRSY
+116 SGYRSY
-122 EQAAADAQEYRDGF
+122 EQADADAQEYRDGF
-136 VAWIGGDYQ
+136 VAWIDGDYQ
-145 VRAGAYLTEEEAE
+145 VRAGSYTSRQEAE
-158 DAAWDLDGEVV
+158 DAAQSLGGTVA

-175 VNVTVTGT
+175 VNVTRTGT
-183 DQILFQFDGGD
+183 AEILFQFDGGD
-194 ALALGVMPDVTGTDS
+194 DLALGVMPDVTGADA

-313 TDRAV
+313 TDQAV

-390 LAQRLERYDYDA
+390 LAQRLENYGYDA

-431 DTIRPSSMRSSSMR
+431 DTIRPSSMRS
-445 SVFGISSIRFT
+445 VFGISSIRFT
-456 VNGRAASSGSG
+456 VNGQAASSGSG

-485 SQGSY
+485 SQGTY

-523 SGGGSDTDTPAGTQ
+523 SGGGSGTDTPTGTQ

-572 YEEIIEFYYPGTYV
+572 YDEIIEFYYPGTYV

>member
-1 MRRFFLRCA
+1 MQF
-10 AAALAAVLTLPPALA
+10 AAVLLAVVLALPTVLA
-25 AERDSEMVRVGLAY
+25 AGSGGEMVRVGLAY
-39 GSSALASANLENNTG
+39 GSGALVNANLENNTG
-54 YGSGYRMGYFDDGLD
+54 YGSGYRMGYFDDDLD
-69 FVELARTDEGETQI
+69 FVELAWTDEDETQI
-83 TMVKAQNTWVNGT
+83 TMVKTQNTWVNGT

-105 EAIGCYHVLVE
+105 NVIGCYHVLME
-116 DGYRSY
+116 SGYRSY
-122 EQAAADAQEYRDGF
+122 EQAAAAAQEYRDGF
-136 VAWIGGDYQ
+136 VAWIDGDYQ
-145 VRAGAYLTEEEAE
+145 VRAGSYTSRQEAE
-158 DAAWDLDGEVV
+158 DAAQSLGGTVA

-175 VNVTVTGT
+175 VNVTRTGT
-183 DQILFQFDGGD
+183 AEILFQFDGGD
-194 ALALGVMPDVTGTDS
+194 ALALGVMPDVTGADA

-313 TDRAV
+313 TDQAV

-390 LAQRLERYDYDA
+390 LAQRLENYGYDA

-431 DTIRPSSMRSSSMR
+431 DTIRPSSMRS
-445 SVFGISSIRFT
+445 VFGISSIRFT
-456 VNGRAASSGSG
+456 VNGQAASSGSG

-485 SQGSY
+485 SQGTY

-523 SGGGSDTDTPAGTQ
+523 SGGGSGTDTPTGTQ

-572 YEEIIEFYYPGTYV
+572 YDEIIEFYYPGTYV

>member
-1 MRRFFLRCA
+1 MQF
-10 AAALAAVLTLPPALA
+10 AAVLLAVVLALPTVLA
-25 AERDSEMVRVGLAY
+25 AGSGGEMVRVGLAY
-39 GSSALASANLENNTG
+39 GSGALVNANLENNTG
-54 YGSGYRMGYFDDGLD
+54 YGSGYRMGYFDDDLD
-69 FVELARTDEGETQI
+69 FVELAWTDEDETQI
-83 TMVKAQNTWVNGT
+83 TMVKTQNTWVNGT

-105 EAIGCYHVLVE
+105 DVIGCYHVLVE
-116 DGYRSY
+116 SGYRSY

-136 VAWIGGDYQ
+136 VAWIDGDYQ
-145 VRAGAYLTEEEAE
+145 VRAGSYTSRQEAE
-158 DAAWDLDGEVV
+158 DAAQSLGGTVA

-175 VNVTVTGT
+175 VNVTRTGT
-183 DQILFQFDGGD
+183 AEILFQFDGGD
-194 ALALGVMPDVTGTDS
+194 DLALGVMPDVTGADA

-313 TDRAV
+313 TDQAV

-323 EYAWYDGQVIEAFY
+323 EYTWYDGQVIEAFY

-382 TVSYTSSE
+382 MVSYTSSE
-390 LAQRLERYDYDA
+390 LAQRLENYGYDA

-431 DTIRPSSMRSSSMR
+431 DTIRPSSMRS
-445 SVFGISSIRFT
+445 VFGISSIRFT
-456 VNGRAASSGSG
+456 VNGQAASSGSG

-485 SQGSY
+485 SQGTY

-523 SGGGSDTDTPAGTQ
+523 SGGSSGTDTPTGTQ

-572 YEEIIEFYYPGTYV
+572 YDEIIEFYYPGTYV

>member
-1 MRRFFLRCA
+1 MQF
-10 AAALAAVLTLPPALA
+10 AAVLLAVVLALPTVLA
-25 AERDSEMVRVGLAY
+25 AGSGGEMVRVGLAY
-39 GSSALASANLENNTG
+39 GSGALVNANLENNTG
-54 YGSGYRMGYFDDGLD
+54 YGSGYRMGYFDDDLD
-69 FVELARTDEGETQI
+69 FVELAWTDEDETQI
-83 TMVKAQNTWVNGT
+83 TMVKTQNVWVNGS
-96 SYSNSDNGG
+96 SYSTSDNGG
-105 EAIGCYHVLVE
+105 DVIGCYHVLVE

-136 VAWIGGDYQ
+136 VAWIDGDYQ
-145 VRAGAYLTEEEAE
+145 VRAGSYTSRQEAE
-158 DAAWDLDGEVV
+158 DAAQSLGGTVA

-175 VNVTVTGT
+175 VNVTRTGT
-183 DQILFQFDGGD
+183 AEILFQFDGGD
-194 ALALGVMPDVTGTDS
+194 DLALGVMPDVTGADT

-313 TDRAV
+313 TDQAV

-390 LAQRLERYDYDA
+390 LAQRLENYGYDA

-425 YRDGGS
+425 YRGGGS
-431 DTIRPSSMRSSSMR
+431 DTIRPSSMR

-456 VNGRAASSGSG
+456 VNGQAASSGSG

-485 SQGSY
+485 SQGTY

-523 SGGGSDTDTPAGTQ
+523 SGGGSGTDTPTGTQ

>member
-1 MRRFFLRCA
+1 MQF
-10 AAALAAVLTLPPALA
+10 AAVLLAVVLALPTVLA
-25 AERDSEMVRVGLAY
+25 AGSGGEMVRVGLAY
-39 GSSALASANLENNTG
+39 GSGALVNANLENNTG
-54 YGSGYRMGYFDDGLD
+54 YGSGYRMGYFDDDLD
-69 FVELARTDEGETQI
+69 FVELAWTDKDETQI
-83 TMVKAQNTWVNGT
+83 TMVKTQNTWVNGT

-105 EAIGCYHVLVE
+105 DVIGCYHVLVE
-116 DGYRSY
+116 SGYRSY

-136 VAWIGGDYQ
+136 VAWIDGDYQ
-145 VRAGAYLTEEEAE
+145 VRAGSYTSRQEAE
-158 DAAWDLDGEVV
+158 DAAQSLGGTVA

-175 VNVTVTGT
+175 VNVTRTGT
-183 DQILFQFDGGD
+183 AEILFQFDGGD
-194 ALALGVMPDVTGTDS
+194 ALALGVMPDVTGADA

-313 TDRAV
+313 TDQAV

-351 WGTSLEQYPYLC
+351 WGTSLERYPYLC

-390 LAQRLERYDYDA
+390 LAQRLENYGYDA

-414 DLGNVIQVRVN
+414 DLGNVIQVRAN

-431 DTIRPSSMRSSSMR
+431 DTIRPSSMR

-456 VNGRAASSGSG
+456 VNGQAASSGSG

-485 SQGSY
+485 SQGTY

-523 SGGGSDTDTPAGTQ
+523 SGGGSGTDTPTGTQ

>member
-1 MRRFFLRCA
+1 MQFA
-10 AAALAAVLTLPPALA
+10 AVLLAVVLALPTALAAG
-25 AERDSEMVRVGLAY
+25 SGGEMVRVGLAY
-39 GSSALASANLENNTG
+39 GSGALVNANLENNTG
-54 YGSGYRMGYFDDGLD
+54 YGSGYRMGYFDDDLD
-69 FVELARTDEGETQI
+69 FVELAWTDEDETQI
-83 TMVKAQNTWVNGT
+83 TMVKTQNTWVNGT

-105 EAIGCYHVLVE
+105 DVIGCYHVLVE
-116 DGYRSY
+116 SGYRSY

-136 VAWIGGDYQ
+136 VAWIDGDYQ
-145 VRAGAYLTEEEAE
+145 VRAGSYTSRQEAE
-158 DAAWDLDGEVV
+158 DAAQSLGGTVA

-175 VNVTVTGT
+175 VNVTRTGT
-183 DQILFQFDGGD
+183 AEILFQFDGGD
-194 ALALGVMPDVTGTDS
+194 DLALGVMPDVTGADA

-390 LAQRLERYDYDA
+390 LAQRLENYGYDA

-431 DTIRPSSMRSSSMR
+431 DTIRPSSMRS
-445 SVFGISSIRFT
+445 VFGISSIRFT
-456 VNGRAASSGSG
+456 VNGQAASSGSG
-467 TTSSSGGGLT
+467 TTSSSGGELT

-485 SQGSY
+485 SQGTY

-523 SGGGSDTDTPAGTQ
+523 SGGGSGTDTPTGTQ
-537 VTVSGSSYSFQG
+537 VTVSGSSYTFQG

-572 YEEIIEFYYPGTYV
+572 YDEIIEFYYPGTYV

>member
-1 MRRFFLRCA
+1 MQFA
-10 AAALAAVLTLPPALA
+10 AVLLAVVLALPTALAAG
-25 AERDSEMVRVGLAY
+25 SGGEMVRVGLAY
-39 GSSALASANLENNTG
+39 GSGALVNANLENNTG

-69 FVELARTDEGETQI
+69 FVELARTDEDETQI
-83 TMVKAQNTWVNGT
+83 TMVKTQNTWVNGT

-116 DGYRSY
+116 SGYRSY

-136 VAWIGGDYQ
+136 VAWIDGDYQ
-145 VRAGAYLTEEEAE
+145 VRAGSYTSRQEAE
-158 DAAWDLDGEVV
+158 DAAQSLGGTVA

-175 VNVTVTGT
+175 VNVTRTGT
-183 DQILFQFDGGD
+183 AEILFQFDGGD
-194 ALALGVMPDVTGTDS
+194 ALALGVMPDVTGADT
-209 VRTWFKGYRYYGGF
+209 VRTWFKGYRYCGGF

-244 IKGVVPYEMSS
+244 IKGVVPYEMSN

-299 GAGTNSSSYQATER
+299 GAGTNSSSYQANKR
-313 TDRAV
+313 TDQAV

-351 WGTSLEQYPYLC
+351 WGSSLEQYPYLC

-370 ADMASK
+370 ADMASQ

-390 LAQRLERYDYDA
+390 LAQRLQARGYNA
-402 SSGIESLTLTYS
+402 SSGIASLTLTYS
-414 DLGNVIQVRVN
+414 DLGNVIQVRVTYGN
-425 YRDGGS
+425 GESNDLKPTS
-431 DTIRPSSMRSSSMR
+431 IR
-445 SVFGISSIRFT
+445 SVFGVSSIRFT
-456 VNGRAASSGSG
+456 VNGQSVSSGAG
-467 TTSSSGGGLT
+467 TSSSGGGLT
-477 ANGSTSLD
+477 ANGSASLD
-485 SQGSY
+485 SQGTY

-523 SGGGSDTDTPAGTQ
+523 SGGGSGTDTPAGTQ

-562 AWAMAERGFT
+562 ARAMAERGFT
-572 YEEIIEFYYPGTYV
+572 YDEIIEFYYPGTYV

>member
-1 MRRFFLRCA
+1 MQFA
-10 AAALAAVLTLPPALA
+10 AVLLAVVLALPTALAAG
-25 AERDSEMVRVGLAY
+25 SGGEMVRVGLAY
-39 GSSALASANLENNTG
+39 GSGALVNANLENNTG
-54 YGSGYRMGYFDDGLD
+54 YGSGYRMGYFDDDLD
-69 FVELARTDEGETQI
+69 FVELAWTDEDETQI
-83 TMVKAQNTWVNGT
+83 TMVKTQNTWVNGT

-105 EAIGCYHVLVE
+105 DVIGCYHVLVE
-116 DGYRSY
+116 SGYRSY

-136 VAWIGGDYQ
+136 VAWIDGDYQ
-145 VRAGAYLTEEEAE
+145 VRAGSYTSRQEAE
-158 DAAWDLDGEVV
+158 DAAQSLGGTVA

-175 VNVTVTGT
+175 VNVTRTGT
-183 DQILFQFDGGD
+183 AEILFQFDGGD
-194 ALALGVMPDVTGTDS
+194 ALALGVMPDVTGADT

-282 TSYHFD
+282 TSSHFD

-313 TDRAV
+313 TDQAV

-390 LAQRLERYDYDA
+390 LAQRLENYGYDA

-431 DTIRPSSMRSSSMR
+431 DTIRPSSMRS
-445 SVFGISSIRFT
+445 VFGISSIRFT
-456 VNGRAASSGSG
+456 VNGQAASSGSG

-485 SQGSY
+485 SQGTY

-523 SGGGSDTDTPAGTQ
+523 SGGGSGTDTPTGTQ

-572 YEEIIEFYYPGTYV
+572 YDEIIEFYYPGTYV